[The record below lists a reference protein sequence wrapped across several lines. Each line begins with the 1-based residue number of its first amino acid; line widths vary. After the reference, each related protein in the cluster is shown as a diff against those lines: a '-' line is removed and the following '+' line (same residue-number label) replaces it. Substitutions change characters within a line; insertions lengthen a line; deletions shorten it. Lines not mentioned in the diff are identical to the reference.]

1 MTAQPTLAPS
11 QLAPHPRNPR
21 RDVGN
26 VDDLAASAKE
36 VGILEPIVVAPPFEG
51 ITGRGAKADYLV
63 LCGHRRLAAAKKAR
77 LKAIPVV
84 IRDDLTTLGAQLD
97 AMLVENLHRVDLTPV
112 EEGDAYQQVLE
123 LDGITQQ
130 VLAAR
135 IGQPRRRISQR
146 IRISKA
152 SNPIRDAVHLHH
164 VSISDALALAE
175 LDDHPDLQ
183 QPCIDAIGTNDF
195 AWHLNR
201 AKDRIEERKK
211 TAKALAAYEK
221 AGVTVHAEMPSDVR
235 PLAAL
240 PRVGEYSYPYI
251 LDHELEAEVHG
262 ECPGR
267 TVWTDAGGTLRFGC
281 SEPDLHRPQQGA
293 DEAAAED
300 DAEWDA
306 AGEAAQRAAERE
318 ERDASFAAATKARDD
333 FVTDLLCKGGP
344 PPEGIILSDTVVRL
358 RLVALILEQLGV
370 IGGLQWP
377 NADTLREVLAQV
389 ALGPRAKAAIEELGD
404 DTDALGAL
412 LKANL
417 AERNVHNLVAVLDVV
432 IHLEAARWIRRVV
445 DPEAQPWLEALRD
458 YGYQFST
465 FEQDAYKWRLDDLD
479 EDEPLVQRWWT
490 TTGEVVTHVEPD
502 GEDA

>member
-51 ITGRGAKADYLV
+51 ITGRGAKADYYLV

-135 IGQPRRRISQR
+135 IGQPRRRISER
-146 IRISKA
+146 VRISKA
-152 SNPIRDAVHLHH
+152 SNPIRDAVHLHQ
-164 VSISDALALAE
+164 VSINDALALAE

-183 QPCIDAIGTNDF
+183 QPVIDAIGTNDF
-195 AWHLNR
+195 AWRLNR
-201 AKDRIEERKK
+201 AKVEIDRQKRM
-211 TAKALAAYEK
+211 AKAVAAYEK
-221 AGVTVHAEMPSDVR
+221 AGVTVHAEQPEGVV
-235 PLAAL
+235 PLSAV
-240 PRVGEYSYPYI
+240 P
-251 LDHELEAEVHG
+251 LDGDYLYTTDPEVEAERHG
-262 ECPGR
+262 DCPGR
-267 TVWTDAGGTLRFGC
+267 TVWTVNDMLRFGC
-281 SEPDLHRPQQGA
+281 SQPDLHRPQQGA

-318 ERDASFAAATKARDD
+318 ERDASFAAAAKARDD

-344 PPEGIILSDTVVRL
+344 PPEGIILTDTVVRL

-370 IGGLQWP
+370 IGDLQWP
-377 NADTLREVLAQV
+377 NAETLREVLAQI

-417 AERNVHNLVAVLDVV
+417 SERNVHNLVAVLDVA
-432 IHLEAARWIRRVV
+432 IHLDPARWIRRSP
-445 DPEAQPWLEALRD
+445 DQAAQTWLEALRD

-465 FEQDAYKWRLDDLD
+465 FEQDTYKWRLDDLD

-490 TTGEVVTHVEPD
+490 TTGEVATHVQPD
-502 GEDA
+502 TDAEE

>member
-135 IGQPRRRISQR
+135 IGQPRRRISER
-146 IRISKA
+146 VRISKA
-152 SNPIRDAVHLHH
+152 SNPIRDAVHLHQ
-164 VSISDALALAE
+164 VSIGDALALAE

-183 QPCIDAIGTNDF
+183 QPVIEAIGTNDF

-201 AKDRIEERKK
+201 AKNTIERQKR
-211 TAKALAAYEK
+211 TAKAVAAYEK
-221 AGVTVHAEMPSDVR
+221 AGVTVHAEQPEGVV
-235 PLAAL
+235 PLSGV
-240 PRVGEYSYPYI
+240 P
-251 LDHELEAEVHG
+251 LDGDYLYTTDPEVEADRHG
-262 ECPGR
+262 DCPGR
-267 TVWTDAGGTLRFGC
+267 TVWTADDMLRFGC
-281 SEPDLHRPQQGA
+281 SQPDLHRPRA
-293 DEAAAED
+293 DSPDGETDE
-300 DAEWDA
+300 DAEWEA
-306 AGEAAQRAAERE
+306 AGKQMAENTRRLAERE
-318 ERDASFAAATKARDD
+318 EREASFAAAAQARDD
-333 FVTDLLCKGGP
+333 FVANLLAKGGP
-344 PPEGIILSDTVVRL
+344 PPEGIVLTDTVVRL

-370 IGGLQWP
+370 IGDLEW
-377 NADTLREVLAQV
+377 ADHGTLREVLVTLGQKPE
-389 ALGPRAKAAIEELGD
+389 ALD
-404 DTDALGAL
+404 DLQDDADALGAL

-432 IHLEAARWIRRVV
+432 IHLSTARWIRRSA
-445 DPEAQPWLEALRD
+445 DQAARTWLEALRD

-465 FEQDAYKWRLDDLD
+465 FEQDTYKWRLDDLD

>member
-130 VLAAR
+130 ALAAR
-135 IGQPRRRISQR
+135 IGQPRRRISER

-152 SNPIRDAVHLHH
+152 SNPIRDAVHLHQ
-164 VSISDALALAE
+164 VSITDALALAE

-183 QPCIDAIGTNDF
+183 KPVIDAIGTNDF
-195 AWHLNR
+195 AWHLHL
-201 AKDRIEERKK
+201 AKDKIEQQKR
-211 TAKALAAYEK
+211 TAKAVAAYEK
-221 AGVTVHAEMPSDVR
+221 AGVTVHAAQPDDVA
-235 PLAAL
+235 PLSAL
-240 PRVGEYSYPYI
+240 PLVGEYSYPYTSDPEI
-251 LDHELEAEVHG
+251 EAEAHG
-262 ECPGR
+262 DCPGR

-281 SEPDLHRPQQGA
+281 SQPDLHRPQQGA
-293 DEAAAED
+293 DEAPAED

-306 AGEAAQRAAERE
+306 AGEAARRAAERE
-318 ERDASFAAATKARDD
+318 EREASFAAATQARDD
-333 FVTDLLCKGGP
+333 FVTELLCKGGP
-344 PPEGIILSDTVVRL
+344 PPQGIILTETVVRL

-370 IGGLQWP
+370 IGDLAYAGP
-377 NADTLREVLAQV
+377 TELREVMTTLGQKPE
-389 ALGPRAKAAIEELGD
+389 ALDDLGD
-404 DTDALGAL
+404 DRDALGAL

-432 IHLEAARWIRRVV
+432 IHLDTARWVRRSV
-445 DPEAQPWLEALRD
+445 DQGAQTWLEGLRD
-458 YGYQFST
+458 YGYPFST
-465 FEQDAYKWRLDDLD
+465 FEQDTYKWRLDD

-490 TTGEVVTHVEPD
+490 TTGEVVNHVVEQ

>member
-135 IGQPRRRISQR
+135 IGQPRRRISER
-146 IRISKA
+146 VRISKA
-152 SNPIRDAVHLHH
+152 SNPIRDAVHLHQ
-164 VSISDALALAE
+164 VSINDALALAE

-183 QPCIDAIGTNDF
+183 QPVIDAIGTNDF
-195 AWHLNR
+195 AWYLNS
-201 AKDRIEERKK
+201 AKNRIEQLKK
-211 TAKALAAYEK
+211 TAKAVAAYEK
-221 AGVTVHAEMPSDVR
+221 AGVTVHPEQPDDVA
-235 PLAAL
+235 PLSTL
-240 PRVGEYSYPYI
+240 PRVGEYQYLYTSDPAV
-251 LDHELEAEVHG
+251 EAEAHG
-262 ECPGR
+262 GCPGR
-267 TVWTDAGGTLRFGC
+267 TVWTGTGGSLRFGC
-281 SEPDLHRPQQGA
+281 SQPDLHDQRVASPDGETGEEQA
-293 DEAAAED
+293 EAVRRAAEL
-300 DAEWDA
+300 E
-306 AGEAAQRAAERE
+306 ERE
-318 ERDASFAAATKARDD
+318 EREASFAAATQARDD
-333 FVTDLLCKGGP
+333 FVADLLCKGGP
-344 PPEGIILSDTVVRL
+344 PPEGIVLTDTVVRL

-370 IGGLQWP
+370 IGELAW
-377 NADTLREVLAQV
+377 ADPVTLREVLV
-389 ALGPRAKAAIEELGD
+389 ILGRKPEALDDLGD
-404 DTDALGAL
+404 DADALGAL

-432 IHLEAARWIRRVV
+432 IHLDPARWIRRSP
-445 DPEAQPWLEALRD
+445 DQAAQTWLEGLRD

-465 FEQDAYKWRLDDLD
+465 FEQDTYKWRLDDLD

-502 GEDA
+502 TSAEE

>member
-26 VDDLAASAKE
+26 VDDLAASAKK

-135 IGQPRRRISQR
+135 IGQPRRRISER
-146 IRISKA
+146 VRISKA
-152 SNPIRDAVHLHH
+152 SNPIRDAVHLHQ
-164 VSISDALALAE
+164 VSINDALALAE

-183 QPCIDAIGTNDF
+183 QPVIDAIGTNDF
-195 AWHLNR
+195 VWRLNR
-201 AKDRIEERKK
+201 AKVEIDRQKRM
-211 TAKALAAYEK
+211 AKAVAAYEK
-221 AGVTVHAEMPSDVR
+221 AGVTVHAEQPEGVVPISAV
-235 PLAAL
+235 PLDGDYL
-240 PRVGEYSYPYI
+240 YTTDPEV
-251 LDHELEAEVHG
+251 EAERHG
-262 ECPGR
+262 DCPGR
-267 TVWTDAGGTLRFGC
+267 TVWTAHDMLRFGC
-281 SEPDLHRPQQGA
+281 SQPDLHRERARTTDGA
-293 DEAAAED
+293 TED
-300 DAEWDA
+300 DAEWED
-306 AGEAAQRAAERE
+306 AGEEQAEAARRLAERE
-318 ERDASFAAATKARDD
+318 EREASFAAAAQARDD
-333 FVTDLLCKGGP
+333 FVANLLSKGGP
-344 PPEGIILSDTVVRL
+344 PPEGIVLADAVVRL

-370 IGGLQWP
+370 IGDLDWARP
-377 NADTLREVLAQV
+377 DTLREVLVILGQKPE
-389 ALGPRAKAAIEELGD
+389 ALD
-404 DTDALGAL
+404 DLQDDADALGAL

-417 AERNVHNLVAVLDVV
+417 AERNVHNLVAVLDVA
-432 IHLEAARWIRRVV
+432 IHLDPARWIRRSP
-445 DPEAQPWLEALRD
+445 DQAAQTWLEALRD

-465 FEQDAYKWRLDDLD
+465 FEQDTYKWRLDDLD

-490 TTGEVVTHVEPD
+490 TTGEVVTHVQPD
-502 GEDA
+502 TDAEE

>member
-135 IGQPRRRISQR
+135 IGQPRRRISER

-152 SNPIRDAVHLHH
+152 SNPIRDAVHLHQ

-183 QPCIDAIGTNDF
+183 KPCIDAIGTNDF

-201 AKDRIEERKK
+201 AKDKIERQKK
-211 TAKALAAYEK
+211 TAKAVAAYEK
-221 AGVTVHAEMPSDVR
+221 AGVTVHAEQPEDVV
-235 PLAAL
+235 PLSGV
-240 PRVGEYSYPYI
+240 P
-251 LDHELEAEVHG
+251 LDGDYVYTADPEVEAEKHG
-262 ECPGR
+262 DCPGR
-267 TVWTDAGGTLRFGC
+267 TVWVAGDFLRFGC
-281 SEPDLHRPQQGA
+281 AQPDLHRPQQGA

-300 DAEWDA
+300 EAEWDA

-318 ERDASFAAATKARDD
+318 ERDASYAAATKARDD

-465 FEQDAYKWRLDDLD
+465 FEQDTYKWRLDDLD

-502 GEDA
+502 GEDV